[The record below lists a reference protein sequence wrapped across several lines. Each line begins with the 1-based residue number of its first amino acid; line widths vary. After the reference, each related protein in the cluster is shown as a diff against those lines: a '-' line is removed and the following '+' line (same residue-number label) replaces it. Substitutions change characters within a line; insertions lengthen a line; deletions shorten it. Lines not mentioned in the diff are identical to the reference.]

1 MPDLTPIIRH
11 PARFVP
17 LAAVATEG
25 VDGTALPVSSSN
37 PVPTSDAP
45 YSAARALVEDTSVA
59 PGKALLVD
67 CSQGGVLNLELA
79 DTTQLPLT
87 FAPGVTLL
95 PFSVR
100 QRLSLG
106 STATASAW
114 VLD

>member
-1 MPDLTPIIRH
+1 MPDPTPVIRH

-25 VDGTALPVSSSN
+25 ADGAALPVSPSN
-37 PVPTSDAP
+37 PVPVLEAP
-45 YSAARALVEDTSVA
+45 YVAARALVEDTAVE

-67 CSQGGVLNLELA
+67 CNQGGVLNFELA

-100 QRLSLG
+100 QRMSLG